1 MRKKV
6 KITFNKDYMTVN
18 DMKFCVSELERILK
32 MYKHDTKSD
41 QEMDDMIEDIGG
53 RVYASLKYIEVED

>member
-41 QEMDDMIEDIGG
+41 QEMDDMLEDIGG
-53 RVYASLKYIEVED
+53 RVYTSLTYLEVED

>member
-32 MYKHDTKSD
+32 
-41 QEMDDMIEDIGG
+41 EMDDMLEDIGG
-53 RVYASLKYIEVED
+53 RVYTSLKYIEVED